1 MSSPH
6 QASAA
11 APSPAVSPAASP
23 AAADPPAL
31 SPASP
36 ASPASLAPSAGPLAS
51 PAPLTPPGPPDVPHD
66 AAVPS
71 ALPAGDAPSGAPGV
85 VGLPAPGTPADW
97 NAPEA
102 AGEQYDASDFVT
114 ATELAQPDDD
124 SLTELDARTHVLL
137 YQKFADDKW
146 VVEHCV
152 SGEVVE
158 LEEGPTELALQYS
171 HDKAQY
177 FVIGT
182 GGGVPK
188 PVRRWLRKFVLLR

>member
-1 MSSPH
+1 M
-6 QASAA
+6 
-11 APSPAVSPAASP
+11 
-23 AAADPPAL
+23 
-31 SPASP
+31 
-36 ASPASLAPSAGPLAS
+36 
-51 PAPLTPPGPPDVPHD
+51 
-66 AAVPS
+66 
-71 ALPAGDAPSGAPGV
+71 
-85 VGLPAPGTPADW
+85 
-97 NAPEA
+97 
-102 AGEQYDASDFVT
+102 T

-158 LEEGPTELALQYS
+158 LEEGPTEWALQYS

-188 PVRRWLRKFVLLR
+188 PVRRWLRKFVLEYRVWGDTDGNFWMRRSGDELFLQGLQARIGSTGQVLQRDPC